1 MRRIGLAVVLAVVL
15 GGAYLAFHFGSQG
28 IVGRPG
34 EEPPALT
41 AIAIA
46 APASGRLDSFAD
58 IVDAVKPAVVNVATL
73 QATRSGP
80 RGTEPYREF
89 LERYF
94 GHTLPP
100 KEPRHSLGSGVIVD
114 PDGFVLTNNHV
125 VENAQTI
132 TVRLSEDEEY
142 AARIVGRDPPTDLAL
157 LKINASRRFTAAKLG
172 DSDALRVG
180 DRVLAIGSPF
190 GLEQTVTAGIVSAKG
205 RVIGA
210 GPYDDFIQTD
220 AAVNPGNSGG
230 PLVNTAAEVIGINS
244 AIFSESGGSVGIGF
258 AIPINLAKELI
269 PQLKAKGRIAR
280 GWLGIGIAPVTAEL
294 AKKLGRTREGAVV
307 TEIVPNG
314 PAARAGLRVDD
325 VIVAFAGT
333 AIRRAGDLPRL
344 TARAAAG
351 SDVELT
357 VFRGGREQKVT
368 VKLGQLPD
376 RTAR

>member
-1 MRRIGLAVVLAVVL
+1 
-15 GGAYLAFHFGSQG
+15 
-28 IVGRPG
+28 
-34 EEPPALT
+34 
-41 AIAIA
+41 
-46 APASGRLDSFAD
+46 
-58 IVDAVKPAVVNVATL
+58 VA
-73 QATRSGP
+73 
-80 RGTEPYREF
+80 
-89 LERYF
+89 
-94 GHTLPP
+94 
-100 KEPRHSLGSGVIVD
+100 
-114 PDGFVLTNNHV
+114 
-125 VENAQTI
+125 NAQTI

-142 AARIVGRDPPTDLAL
+142 PARIVGRDPPTDLAL
-157 LKINASRRFTAAKLG
+157 LKINARRRLPAATLG

-205 RVIGA
+205 RVID

-230 PLVNTAAEVIGINS
+230 PLVNTGGEVIGINS
-244 AIFSESGGSVGIGF
+244 ANLSESGGSVGIGF

-269 PQLKAKGRIAR
+269 PQLRAKGRIAR
-280 GWLGIGIAPVTAEL
+280 GWLGVAIAPVSAEL
-294 AKKLGRTREGAVV
+294 AKKLGRVREGAVV
-307 TEIVPNG
+307 TELVAKG

-325 VIVAFAGT
+325 VIVTFGRT

-368 VKLGQLPD
+368 VKLGLLPD